1 MDTSRTSA
9 KREEFSIFFLSKK
22 FMLRN
27 IKDENFNITRNI
39 LKQKVIVIK
48 IIKIIIT
55 ISVE

>member
-1 MDTSRTSA
+1 
-9 KREEFSIFFLSKK
+9 
-22 FMLRN
+22 MLRN